1 MPFGKPWAEGRA
13 TWRRGA
19 LSALPLVALGLFAC
33 SGSTSNETEALSPAE
48 TVAAETEAPH
58 TPATTAPHAS
68 TPGERKAQA
77 AIDSAL
83 ERIARLRK
91 LAPRGPVHG
100 EVLDAA
106 DLVRH
111 VKDSLDSKVPP
122 RALQGTSELLW
133 ALGTVPD
140 GFDYQESALVMMRDE
155 LAGLYDPEN
164 KAMYLRRDLG
174 EDAMHATLAHE
185 LVHALQ
191 DQHYGLNRMTEWRD
205 DATDELSALSALA
218 EGDATSAMLDD
229 MLQESGKLAFELPS
243 ELLEGQMRLLGGA
256 TENAER
262 VPPILKRSLIAP
274 YADGISFV
282 HALRRQGGWQAVD
295 RAWQK
300 LPVTTEQLL
309 HPEKYL
315 AGEPALVVAVP
326 PPPTAATPSKPT
338 APPSAAATTPG
349 NTAAKN
355 AAPPST
361 SAPNGTATAAP
372 SPWQVAF
379 HDVWGEQSLR
389 LLLEE
394 WMPMKSAAESA
405 SGWGGDRIA
414 VYRSAA
420 QGAVAWHLLADDDA
434 SAERMLRAFARGV
447 HAADWSA
454 EPSALPSVSR
464 ERAQELTKSGSTCR
478 VRPGRGPFLVLKRGV
493 QIMVVAG
500 PYAQAA
506 PTTIPAPASDCAA
519 ALRWAELIA
528 KSASPSEPNGA
539 SAKPNAAAE
548 PSSAPAKP
556 PASSTGN

>member
-1 MPFGKPWAEGRA
+1 MPFAKRWVDGRA
-13 TWRRGA
+13 TWRRSA
-19 LSALPLVALGLFAC
+19 FSALPLVALSLFAC
-33 SGSTSNETEALSPAE
+33 SGSPSHQKEALSPAE
-48 TVAAETEAPH
+48 TPAAETETSH
-58 TPATTAPHAS
+58 TSATTSQEHAP

-83 ERIARLRK
+83 ERVARLRE
-91 LAPRGPVHG
+91 LTPRGPVHG

-106 DLVRH
+106 ALVRH
-111 VKDSLDSKVPP
+111 VEKTLDSEVPP
-122 RALQGTSELLW
+122 QALSGTAELLW

-140 GFDYQESALVMMRDE
+140 GFDYQRSVLAMMSDE

-191 DQHYGLNRMTEWRD
+191 DQHYGLDRMTDWRD

-229 MLQESGKLAFELPS
+229 MLQGSGKLAFELPS
-243 ELLEGQMRLLGGA
+243 ELLEGQMRLLGG
-256 TENAER
+256 TSENAER

-295 RAWQK
+295 SAWQK

-315 AGEPALVVAVP
+315 AGEPALHVAVP
-326 PPPTAATPSKPT
+326 PPPGAAAPKPNAAAAATP
-338 APPSAAATTPG
+338 A
-349 NTAAKN
+349 
-355 AAPPST
+355 PST
-361 SAPNGTATAAP
+361 
-372 SPWQVAF
+372 WQVAF

-414 VYRSAA
+414 VYRSGA
-420 QGAVAWHLLADDDA
+420 QSAVAWHLLADDDA

-447 HAADWSA
+447 HAADWSS
-454 EPSALPSVSR
+454 EPSAVPSVSS
-464 ERAQELTKSGSTCR
+464 EQATQLTKSGSTCR
-478 VRPGRGPFLVLKRGV
+478 VRPGRGPFLVLKSGAQV
-493 QIMVVAG
+493 VVVAG
-500 PYAQAA
+500 PYTPRAATPSAA
-506 PTTIPAPASDCAA
+506 PAGDCSA

-528 KSASPSEPNGA
+528 QSAAPAKSSPVKQPSVSAKPSAPAQQSA
-539 SAKPNAAAE
+539 SAKQPSAATQ
-548 PSSAPAKP
+548 PSAPARP
-556 PASSTGN
+556 PAPGTRN